1 MDLDHPLFVLD
12 PTAADP
18 HAEAKRLRELG
29 ACVPVELQQGVRAW
43 ITNDEATGR
52 AAFTHPSLVKGV
64 RYWRAHREGRIRQ
77 DWPLMALVA
86 GETMVNRDGA
96 DHARLRGPLT
106 KAFTRRPIRTYAP
119 RIERIA
125 HELLDDLA
133 RQPAGAVVDLKAGYS
148 FPLPMAVICH
158 LLGIDDADVRNRF
171 GSEIA
176 TILRSTATPE
186 EVGAAYGA
194 VMELLER
201 LVTAKER
208 DGGEDLTTLL
218 TQAHHDGELT
228 RSELLDSIL
237 LLVVAGHETTVN
249 LLANAVR
256 AILTHPEQLA
266 LVLDGAYGWAD
277 VVHETLRNDPPVQR
291 IFLRFAREDVRLG
304 DALVKEGDPVIVGM
318 TGAGRDSGL
327 HDDPD
332 RFDIT
337 REHTASPIHFGLGAH
352 YCLGA
357 PLARVEAEV
366 ALTALFERFP
376 DIALADADPP
386 RVLSHI
392 MNSVQVL
399 PVRLTSATGAGARP
413 LAGATTA

>member
-1 MDLDHPLFVLD
+1 MEIDQPLLVLD

-18 HAEAKRLRELG
+18 HGEAKRLRELG
-29 ACVPVELQQGVRAW
+29 QCVPVELQQGVRAW
-43 ITNDEATGR
+43 ITTDEETGR
-52 AAFTHPSLVKGV
+52 TAFTHPSLVKGV
-64 RYWRAHREGRIRQ
+64 RYWRAYREGEIRQ

-86 GETMVNRDGA
+86 GETMVNRDGV
-96 DHARLRGPLT
+96 DHARLRNPVSR
-106 KAFTRRPIRTYAP
+106 AFTRRPIKTFVP
-119 RIERIA
+119 RVEQIA
-125 HELLDDLA
+125 HELLDELA
-133 RQPAGAVVDLKAGYS
+133 GQPAGTVTDLKAGLA

-158 LLGIDDADVRNRF
+158 LLGIHDARMRDRF
-171 GSEIA
+171 GDAIA

-201 LVTAKER
+201 LVALKEKEPA
-208 DGGEDLTTLL
+208 DDLTTRLL
-218 TQAHHDGELT
+218 QSYLDGELT
-228 RSELLDSIL
+228 RPELVDSIL
-237 LLVVAGHETTVN
+237 LLVVAGHETTAN
-249 LLANAVR
+249 LLSNAVR

-266 LVLDGAYGWAD
+266 LVRAGEYGWDA
-277 VVHETLRNDPPVQR
+277 VVQETLRNDPPVQR

-318 TGAGRDSGL
+318 AGAGRDAAV
-327 HDDPD
+327 HPEAD

-337 REHTASPIHFGLGAH
+337 RPPSATPIHFGLGPH

-376 DIALADADPP
+376 DVALADSHPP
-386 RVLSHI
+386 RILSHI
-392 MNSVQVL
+392 MNSVQTL
-399 PVRLTSATGAGARP
+399 PVRLVPAV
-413 LAGATTA
+413 